1 MAAATFFCLILTLL
15 STPAVAN
22 TEKTI
27 FLGPE
32 PIPLTLAHST
42 LSHLRLDTL
51 TPANGTL
58 RTRLGAQFPSTQ
70 HPSGTAI
77 WLVLDK
83 LTPNQRYEVR
93 VCWPATQPTEF
104 FLSTFPLSTVQEDA
118 ELMASLHAYSA
129 SRRRQSSSPNDTAH
143 SPLQGSSSNSSN
155 KAESEASIL
164 LLRIL
169 AAADYFTTDTS
180 LMRVVPPVHADII
193 LDPFLMN
200 VLPRSIAGTACYIVV
215 VAAVAI
221 HLARR
226 IDVWIRELI
235 ISGGGSSRVKTVKK
249 RQ

>member
-1 MAAATFFCLILTLL
+1 MAVMTVLSLIVTLFLT
-15 STPAVAN
+15 SVFAN

-32 PIPLTLAHST
+32 PIPLTVVHST
-42 LSHLRLDTL
+42 LSDLRLETL

-58 RTRLGAQFPSTQ
+58 RTKINAQFPRTEHSK
-70 HPSGTAI
+70 GTTT

-93 VCWPATQPTEF
+93 VCWPATQPTELS
-104 FLSTFPLSTVQEDA
+104 LSTFPLSAVRDDA

-129 SRRRQSSSPNDTAH
+129 SRHHSYPNETTH
-143 SPLQGSSSNSSN
+143 FSIQGNSS
-155 KAESEASIL
+155 ERGEQASIL
-164 LLRIL
+164 LLHIL

-180 LMRVVPPVHADII
+180 LMRDVPPVDVDII

-200 VLPRSIAGTACYIVV
+200 VLPRSIAGTACYIV
-215 VAAVAI
+215 AVAVVTF

-226 IDVWIRELI
+226 MSLWFQELI
-235 ISGGGSSRVKTVKK
+235 TCGRGSSSKRSVKK